1 MATGSRRREE
11 RRERDRVVVWVPLP
25 HGCNVI
31 KTAGVKN
38 ERFRELD
45 GRKFPVLRFDGQN
58 QTQARAGWPKI
69 DFFLVI
75 INVTNIYPI

>member
-1 MATGSRRREE
+1 
-11 RRERDRVVVWVPLP
+11 
-25 HGCNVI
+25 
-31 KTAGVKN
+31 
-38 ERFRELD
+38 LD

-75 INVTNIYPI
+75 INVSNIYPI